1 MDQLCLTC
9 QLDLGLFTRGDVYY
23 HQLRHH
29 KDHLKPAAPP
39 GALRCPLKPLY
50 DKQGG
55 KIRLRR
61 LQLIGPHLRQSGVAA
76 AASPQKHPSYP
87 KQVSC
92 LSPRSWILTPL
103 FQESE
108 KDERGCEFC
117 AEEIGSFDNLERAF
131 HFSAHYRQIFLKD
144 PSTAGFS
151 GRSFRW
157 WSNCLWMKGETT

>member
-9 QLDLGLFTRGDVYY
+9 QLDLGLFTRSDVYY

-61 LQLIGPHLRQSGVAA
+61 LQLRFVSVSDNQVWLQLPTPRSTHL
-76 AASPQKHPSYP
+76 ASTRCPLPQKLDFNTT
-87 KQVSC
+87 
-92 LSPRSWILTPL
+92 LSR
-103 FQESE
+103 E
-108 KDERGCEFC
+108 
-117 AEEIGSFDNLERAF
+117 
-131 HFSAHYRQIFLKD
+131 
-144 PSTAGFS
+144 
-151 GRSFRW
+151 
-157 WSNCLWMKGETT
+157 